1 MQNQHPLTER
11 IGTAVGSEHAHD
23 GVATSATAQN
33 RVVLAISGPGFSD
46 SEEFE
51 IVDVRAARAAARK
64 LVASAIRAFGRAENE
79 AAE

>member
-1 MQNQHPLTER
+1 MNGQTPLTER
-11 IGTAVGSEHAHD
+11 LGTASG
-23 GVATSATAQN
+23 TAQAREGSAGTEPASN

-51 IVDVRAARAAARK
+51 VADVRAARAAARK
-64 LVASAIRAFGRAENE
+64 LVASAIRAFGRTETD